1 MGREIF
7 EKNQLTILV
16 DAVGCG
22 IMRYL
27 ESIDQNKL
35 SKTANLKFLEV
46 YGCKHD
52 EKVPGLEVLDL
63 ILVCCLPTGDWVDID
78 FVDTDFVDI
87 DFDNCYKLKLHAKD
101 LLNIQRDA
109 VLWFH
114 SKERKKRYVHDS
126 YVRGTIFYPGSEIS
140 DWFDLVS
147 NENFIK
153 LPTGCLNDNV
163 IGFAL
168 CVVLSSPCKS
178 LDLEYCNFTV
188 HFDLFVDE
196 KLVSQGL
203 LRSANATL
211 YASKSDLDYV
221 IIGFEYIVLS
231 ELLPLS
237 SNSEARVEF
246 LLKDYFSSPYKL
258 KKCGARL
265 LYVEDNDL
273 RTDARVDRD
282 QRLKSINGSD
292 E

>member
-1 MGREIF
+1 M
-7 EKNQLTILV
+7 
-16 DAVGCG
+16 CG
-22 IMRYL
+22 
-27 ESIDQNKL
+27 
-35 SKTANLKFLEV
+35 A
-46 YGCKHD
+46 
-52 EKVPGLEVLDL
+52 
-63 ILVCCLPTGDWVDID
+63 
-78 FVDTDFVDI
+78 
-87 DFDNCYKLKLHAKD
+87 
-101 LLNIQRDA
+101 
-109 VLWFH
+109 
-114 SKERKKRYVHDS
+114 
-126 YVRGTIFYPGSEIS
+126 IFYPGSEIS

-178 LDLEYCNFTV
+178 LDLEDCYFRV
-188 HFDLFVDE
+188 EFDLFVDE
-196 KLVSQGL
+196 KLVSRGL
-203 LRSANATL
+203 LRRASATL

-231 ELLPLS
+231 KLLPLG
-237 SNSEARVEF
+237 SNSEGRVEF
-246 LLKDYFSSPYKL
+246 DYYCSPYKL